1 MKAKQVLNLLKI
13 TRPTLSKYVKEG
25 RLSIDSEVNGQYNY
39 NDQSVFALLNRGMP
53 RKNVAYC
60 RVSSSNQKQDLENQ
74 IQTVTSFM
82 SANGITVDDVF
93 ADVSSG
99 MNLDRKNFKVMLDEV
114 LEHKIDTIYVT
125 YKDRFTRVSFEMI
138 SKLIEANGTRIVVIS
153 DIDNPKT
160 NEQEFL
166 EEVVTLIHSFSMKM
180 YSRRRKDK
188 LTLVA
193 KDLELEQMVKL

>member
-13 TRPTLSKYVKEG
+13 TRPTLSKYVKDG

-39 NDQSVFALLNRGMP
+39 NDQSVFALLNRGMS
-53 RKNVAYC
+53 RKNIAYC

-74 IQTVTSFM
+74 IQTVSSFM
-82 SANGITVDDVF
+82 AANGITVDDVF
-93 ADVSSG
+93 SDISSG
-99 MNLDRKNFKVMLDEV
+99 MNLDRKNFKVMLDQV

-125 YKDRFTRVSFEMI
+125 YKDRLTRVSFEMI

-153 DIDNPKT
+153 DLDNPKT

-166 EEVVTLIHSFSMKM
+166 EEVVTLIHSYSMKM
-180 YSRRRKDK
+180 YSKRRKDK
-188 LTLVA
+188 LALVA

>member
-1 MKAKQVLNLLKI
+1 MTLRCQLKYLRYKMKAKQVLNLLKI

-25 RLSIDSEVNGQYNY
+25 KLSIDSKVNGQYNY
-39 NDQSVFALLNRGMP
+39 NDQSVFSLLNRGVS

-60 RVSSSNQKQDLENQ
+60 RVSSSNQKQDLDNQ
-74 IQTVTSFM
+74 IQTVCAFM
-82 SANGITVDDVF
+82 SANGIIVDDVF
-93 ADVSSG
+93 ADISSG
-99 MNLDRKNFKVMLDEV
+99 MNLDRKNFKIMLDQV

-166 EEVVTLIHSFSMKM
+166 EEVVTLIHSFSMNI
-180 YSRRRKDK
+180 
-188 LTLVA
+188 
-193 KDLELEQMVKL
+193 